1 MNINVLIYRLKKH
14 IGLNGILK
22 NVYSDYKIRDSI
34 MSSLIEFNRH
44 SGFAIAYTL
53 RQLQERTNRNNNDDE
68 YDVGGYKD
76 VVVSVPDDLLTAIG
90 EAGCRIKSVRMYDM
104 QNFVLTF
111 TDRVKRGIRD
121 LAWDFA
127 KQEQNTWNESDMIPL
142 FRPPAT
148 IVLQNCSYMIDFLYD
163 KEIQIICEHPKN
175 LATIGTN
182 LESRFEE
189 LCKLD
194 LMIDMFN
201 NNLAYLKID
210 IGNGA
215 IDPPLQDF
223 QNATQDKKQVL
234 EELRTKG
241 SIDNV
246 QFY

>member
-111 TDRVKRGIRD
+111 NDRVRRGIRD

-127 KQEQNTWNESDMIPL
+127 TQEQNTWNESDMIPL

>member
-111 TDRVKRGIRD
+111 NDRVKRGIRD

-182 LESRFEE
+182 LEEIFNFNIKYLNRNSDEE
-189 LCKLD
+189 YRRYIEKL
-194 LMIDMFN
+194 
-201 NNLAYLKID
+201 K
-210 IGNGA
+210 
-215 IDPPLQDF
+215 DPRYHRIVEKLQ
-223 QNATQDKKQVL
+223 
-234 EELRTKG
+234 
-241 SIDNV
+241 
-246 QFY
+246 

>member
-1 MNINVLIYRLKKH
+1 
-14 IGLNGILK
+14 
-22 NVYSDYKIRDSI
+22 

-111 TDRVKRGIRD
+111 NDRVKRGIRD

>member
-90 EAGCRIKSVRMYDM
+90 EAGCIIKSVRMYDM

-111 TDRVKRGIRD
+111 NDRVKRGIRD